1 VRQGPT
7 PCHGAR
13 APRQVYTACGE
24 GSTGCVVA
32 ATAGC
37 APEPLFETEPA
48 YAGVTGMW
56 SLPARLGDAQTA
68 LVVLAFASA
77 SRALT
82 AGARPAGRA
91 PPPPGP
97 RIIPKEGCR
106 TRKLLRRRARGRCRQ
121 PGPEAALRPC
131 PRWGGAHATVLLG
144 RHAAPAGPTCTR
156 GLAKAGRSERFQAHG
171 CAPAHDREAAP
182 RRAGTSLADAT
193 EVVGLAADERTLAAG
208 LAADLV
214 AVQACTLP

>member
-1 VRQGPT
+1 MRACAQHCWAAVRQGPT

-82 AGARPAGRA
+82 AGARPAGRGPAA
-91 PPPPGP
+91 PWPSDNTQRGLPHTEPAQAPLTRPLQAAGP
-97 RIIPKEGCR
+97 R
-106 TRKLLRRRARGRCRQ
+106 GRLA
-121 PGPEAALRPC
+121 PLPE
-131 PRWGGAHATVLLG
+131 VG
-144 RHAAPAGPTCTR
+144 R
-156 GLAKAGRSERFQAHG
+156 
-171 CAPAHDREAAP
+171 
-182 RRAGTSLADAT
+182 
-193 EVVGLAADERTLAAG
+193 
-208 LAADLV
+208 
-214 AVQACTLP
+214 